1 VPAPAPAP
9 VPISAMATATTP
21 IDVPALFEDIRTG
34 IEAQVD
40 RLTRLQQ
47 TVEMLLQ
54 SKHLFDARDVDVMKA
69 ILQQQATQVVQ
80 LQQGL
85 ELHRE
90 LYDGA
95 VRNIEE
101 RISCKTQLLHDADE
115 QFGAI
120 SENPALCAYFA
131 HKQAELTSK
140 LETIKQKLVLTAC
153 TRLGPLL
160 HPKMAA
166 TVAAAA
172 AATPPSRNLGQAHKP
187 KSGSKHHHRSSR
199 H

>member
-1 VPAPAPAP
+1 
-9 VPISAMATATTP
+9 MLATDTGP
-21 IDVPALFEDIRTG
+21 KGIDVPALFDDIRSG
-34 IEAQVD
+34 IEAQVN

-54 SKHLFDARDVDVMKA
+54 SKYLFDARDVDVMKA
-69 ILQQQATQVVQ
+69 VLQQQAAQVMQ

-85 ELHRE
+85 ELHRQ

-101 RISCKTQLLHDADE
+101 RITCKTQLLHEADE

-120 SENPALCAYFA
+120 TENPALCAYFA
-131 HKQAELTSK
+131 HKQAELTTK
-140 LETIKQKLVLTAC
+140 LEKIKQKLVETAC

-160 HPKMAA
+160 YPQVAA
-166 TVAAAA
+166 QVAAAGA
-172 AATPPSRNLGQAHKP
+172 GAGTGFGPGPSTGHGKSMS
-187 KSGSKHHHRSSR
+187 KSGHRHHRSSR
-199 H
+199 RDH

>member
-1 VPAPAPAP
+1 MSVDAGPKG
-9 VPISAMATATTP
+9 
-21 IDVPALFEDIRTG
+21 IDVLALFDDIRNG
-34 IEAQVD
+34 IEAQVN

-54 SKHLFDARDVDVMKA
+54 SKHLFDARDVDIMKA
-69 ILQQQATQVVQ
+69 VLQQQAAQVVA

-101 RISCKTQLLHDADE
+101 RITCKTQLLHDADE

-131 HKQAELTSK
+131 RKQAELTTK
-140 LETIKQKLVLTAC
+140 LEKIKQKLVETAC
-153 TRLGPLL
+153 SRLGPLL
-160 HPKMAA
+160 YPK
-166 TVAAAA
+166 V
-172 AATPPSRNLGQAHKP
+172 AATPAAAPIVAPNHGHGGHGHGHGHVSK
-187 KSGSKHHHRSSR
+187 SKHRHRHHHSSR